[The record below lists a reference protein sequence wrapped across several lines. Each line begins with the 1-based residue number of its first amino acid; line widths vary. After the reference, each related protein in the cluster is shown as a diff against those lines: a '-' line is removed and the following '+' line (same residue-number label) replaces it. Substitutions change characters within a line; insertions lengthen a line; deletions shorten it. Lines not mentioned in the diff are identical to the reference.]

1 MVERRVKLRQNKGEP
16 SLLGAKGSML
26 LNTEW
31 FCRGHPGTSQQAQA
45 SGQLSTHS
53 VYLLAGSNSYR
64 LLRLL
69 RPWAGRQEA
78 ICTKGQII
86 QETVDDL

>member
-16 SLLGAKGSML
+16 SPLGAML

-31 FCRGHPGTSQQAQA
+31 FCRAHPGTSQQAQA

-69 RPWAGRQEA
+69 CPWAGRQEA